1 MFPVLYFRVLDFG
14 FYISG
19 FRFQFSIL
27 RFQISELG
35 LSWEI
40 STGGTELGENFSLE
54 TSNQAC
60 FAQFFDVRDA

>member
-1 MFPVLYFRVLDFG
+1 MSGVMFHFLDFG

-40 STGGTELGENFSLE
+40 WAGGTKLGENFSLE

-60 FAQFFDVRDA
+60 FSQFFDVREA